1 MKKTSI
7 HNVSSVVFCGILLEK
22 NIGCGKKDEK
32 ISIFYNKRVPVCV
45 SCEILYKLSESLKV
59 KMTETIGLFFLHLF
73 FASNL

>member
-1 MKKTSI
+1 MYLLLYFA
-7 HNVSSVVFCGILLEK
+7 VFCKKRTLNMWE
-22 NIGCGKKDEK
+22 KDEK